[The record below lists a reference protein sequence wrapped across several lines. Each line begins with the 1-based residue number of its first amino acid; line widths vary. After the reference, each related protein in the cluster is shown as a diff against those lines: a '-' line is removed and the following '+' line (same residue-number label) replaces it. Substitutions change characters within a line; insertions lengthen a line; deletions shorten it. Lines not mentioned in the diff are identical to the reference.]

1 MKTIHLQV
9 LMFVLG
15 LSVALNLCLIAFLV
29 FVFKSP
35 KYEDMI
41 YDKFDNK
48 KETIEKSLDPF
59 AKL

>member
-1 MKTIHLQV
+1 M

-29 FVFKSP
+29 FVFKSS

-59 AKL
+59 DKL

>member
-1 MKTIHLQV
+1 M

-41 YDKFDNK
+41 YDRFETK

-59 AKL
+59 DKL